1 MPRFVTMMPLV
12 AMVFPVF
19 SPAWAQVDTASSA
32 RSLTAATDLE
42 PRIENG
48 MQVYEASQFARFAPQ
63 TALEMVLEIPG
74 FAITALSADRGLGE
88 ASQNVLIN
96 GQRITGKSN
105 DAETVL
111 GRIPASSVVR
121 LEIAD
126 AATLKISGINGQVL
140 NLVTKTDGLKGNF
153 VWRGRIRNRIAPMF
167 TNAELGISGKL
178 GKGEFTLG
186 INNGDAS
193 RAGGWG
199 PDITRDSNGNLLIAR
214 QLYNYFYT
222 DRPRLAGTY
231 SVTSNAGSIFNANAE
246 VEYYRFRRRAEY
258 DVLVTGGLPST
269 ELNTGRT
276 NGWSFEGG
284 ADYEFGLG
292 GGRLKL
298 IGFHRSARNPTVDLF
313 RSDFTD
319 GNPPE
324 AERFDQLVHDGESVL
339 RSEYR
344 WKSGGADWQFSLEG
358 AYNYFDRES
367 ELFALVDD
375 DFLLQDFEGA
385 TSRVEEKR
393 AQAIMSY
400 ARPFSDKLTFEASL
414 GAEYSQLSQTGP
426 DGLTRSFI
434 RPKGSIALIWKAS
447 PAFTLSSKLQR
458 KVGQLSF
465 GSFLAS
471 VDLQNS
477 NDNAANPQLVPPQS
491 WLWENEANWSLGK
504 AGSIKFKLDGELI
517 SDLVDQIAISPTR
530 EAVGN
535 LPGTAKRLRGEINGS
550 FVLDEIGFKGA
561 KLDLVVALQK
571 TRVRDAL
578 LINRPISNRGLS
590 YWNVTFRHDVPE
602 TDWAWGFIGE
612 RDVATPFY
620 RLNYRSREVNT
631 AITSSLYVEHKD
643 IFGLKA
649 RVTAQNLFNQKEKSF
664 ETFYVGRRNGPVRF
678 TRDSFIEWGPMLRLT
693 LWGTF

>member
-1 MPRFVTMMPLV
+1 MRIYASTMTLA
-12 AMVFPVF
+12 AMVFPIA
-19 SPAWAQVDTASSA
+19 SPALAQAD
-32 RSLTAATDLE
+32 AAKANNIVIANTDLQ
-42 PRIENG
+42 PRVENG
-48 MQVYEASQFARFAPQ
+48 RQVYEASQFARFAAQ
-63 TALEMVLEIPG
+63 TALEMVSEIPG
-74 FAITALSADRGLGE
+74 FAITALSAERGLGE

-105 DAETVL
+105 DAETAL

-126 AATLKISGINGQVL
+126 AATLNITGINGQVL
-140 NLVTKTDGLKGNF
+140 NVVTRTDGLKGTF
-153 VWRGRIRNRIAPMF
+153 TWRGRVRGRIAPMF
-167 TNAELGISGKL
+167 TNAEIGISGKL
-178 GKGEFTLG
+178 GKGDFTLG
-186 INNGDAS
+186 INNGEAS

-199 PDITRDSNGNLLIAR
+199 PDITRGPNSDVR
-214 QLYNYFYT
+214 VTREMFNYFYT

-231 SVTSNAGSIFNANAE
+231 SVKSDAGSIFNANAE
-246 VEYYRFRRRAEY
+246 VEYYRFRRRAEF

-269 ELNTGRT
+269 ELSTGRT

-284 ADYEFGLG
+284 ADYEFAFG

-298 IGFHRSARNPTVDLF
+298 IGFHRGARNPTNDVF
-313 RSDFTD
+313 RSDFTNGD
-319 GNPPE
+319 LPTG
-324 AERFDQLVHDGESVL
+324 ERFDQLVHDGESVL

-344 WKSGGADWQFSLEG
+344 WKSGASDWQLSLEG

-367 ELFALVDD
+367 ELFELVDD
-375 DFLLQDFEGA
+375 DFVIQNFDGG

-393 AQAIMSY
+393 VQALSSY
-400 ARPFSDKLTFEASL
+400 ARPLSDELTFEASL
-414 GAEYSQLSQTGP
+414 GGEYSQLSQTGVN
-426 DGLTRSFI
+426 GLTRSFI
-434 RPKGSIALIWKAS
+434 RPKGSVALTWKAS

-477 NDNAANPQLVPPQS
+477 NNNAANPQLVPPQS

-504 AGSIKFKLDGELI
+504 LGSIKFKLDGELI
-517 SDLVDQIAISPTR
+517 SDLVDQIAISPTT

-550 FVLDEIGFKGA
+550 FVLDSIGFNGA
-561 KLDLVVALQK
+561 KLDLVAALQK
-571 TRVRDAL
+571 TRLRDAL
-578 LINRPISNRGLS
+578 SIKRPLSNRGLS
-590 YWNVTFRHDVPE
+590 YWNVTFRHDIPD

-620 RLNYRSREVNT
+620 RLSYQSREVNT

-649 RVTAQNLFNQKEKSF
+649 RVTAQNLFNQKEKTF
-664 ETFYVGRRNGPVRF
+664 ETFYVGRRSGPIRF
-678 TRDSFIEWGPMLRLT
+678 TRDSSIEWGPMLRLT
-693 LWGTF
+693 VWGTF